1 MWPLISNQWSNRIDP
16 FTELNRLQ
24 RQMNRLFD
32 TSLHRATDYPAVNI
46 SGNESEI
53 RVVAEIP
60 GMDPDKLE
68 LTVNGNVL
76 TIEGERTAEAVDEN
90 SAIYRQERGTGRF
103 ARAIR
108 LPYEADNEKITA
120 RYQHGILTV
129 TLPRSEAT
137 QPRKIAIKS

>member
-1 MWPLISNQWSNRIDP
+1 MWPLISNPWSSRVDP

-32 TSLHRATDYPAVNI
+32 TSMHRTADYPAVNI
-46 SGNESEI
+46 LGNESEI
-53 RVVAEIP
+53 RVVAEVP

-76 TIEGERTAEAVDEN
+76 TIEGERAAEPVDEQT
-90 SAIYRQERGTGRF
+90 AIYRQERGTGRF

-108 LPYEADNEKITA
+108 LPYEADNEKIAA
-120 RYQHGILTV
+120 RYQHGVLTV

-137 QPRKIAIKS
+137 KPRKIEVKS